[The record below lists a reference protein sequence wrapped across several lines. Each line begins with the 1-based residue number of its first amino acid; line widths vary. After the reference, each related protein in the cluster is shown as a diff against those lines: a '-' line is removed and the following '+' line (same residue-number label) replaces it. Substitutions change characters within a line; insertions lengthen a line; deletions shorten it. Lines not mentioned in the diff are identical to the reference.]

1 MQSRPNPHDAFFRQ
15 AFGSPRHIAG
25 LLKLVLPK
33 RLRALLDLDPARIRL
48 HDAAHIDPALRGTAS
63 DLIVEVPR
71 RGGTTADGTERAPAS
86 LSALIDLPDVPLDAA
101 VRSYLPSLEL
111 VVADLAGPE
120 LTREALRAS
129 DAEPVSET
137 LLEILQGA
145 SGPEASALFD
155 EWTARLRPLRGEPA
169 GASTLCAVLCCLTH
183 VSAIPRPRISAAA
196 EALPEPEKETFMT
209 AAQEWMLEGLEK
221 GLQQGRQEGER
232 AALESTLTRLV
243 RLRFRE
249 MPNHLNARIEAA
261 TKLELERW
269 IERILTAE
277 TLDDL
282 FA

>member
-1 MQSRPNPHDAFFRQ
+1 MR
-15 AFGSPRHIAG
+15 
-25 LLKLVLPK
+25 
-33 RLRALLDLDPARIRL
+33 RASAPGASLAC
-48 HDAAHIDPALRGTAS
+48 RGRG
-63 DLIVEVPR
+63 PR
-71 RGGTTADGTERAPAS
+71 RRARAATGRRRRASESTPVRYAPWRAPAS
-86 LSALIDLPDVPLDAA
+86 LSELIDLPDVPLDAA

-155 EWTARLRPLRGEPA
+155 EWTARLRPLQGEPA
-169 GASTLCAVLCCLTH
+169 GGSTLCAVLCYLTH

-221 GLQQGRQEGER
+221 GLQQGLEQGRQEGER
-232 AALESTLTRLV
+232 AVGSHPSPR
-243 RLRFRE
+243 
-249 MPNHLNARIEAA
+249 
-261 TKLELERW
+261 
-269 IERILTAE
+269 
-277 TLDDL
+277 
-282 FA
+282 

>member
-1 MQSRPNPHDAFFRQ
+1 
-15 AFGSPRHIAG
+15 
-25 LLKLVLPK
+25 
-33 RLRALLDLDPARIRL
+33 
-48 HDAAHIDPALRGTAS
+48 
-63 DLIVEVPR
+63 
-71 RGGTTADGTERAPAS
+71 
-86 LSALIDLPDVPLDAA
+86 
-101 VRSYLPSLEL
+101 
-111 VVADLAGPE
+111 
-120 LTREALRAS
+120 
-129 DAEPVSET
+129 
-137 LLEILQGA
+137 
-145 SGPEASALFD
+145 
-155 EWTARLRPLRGEPA
+155 
-169 GASTLCAVLCCLTH
+169 

-221 GLQQGRQEGER
+221 GLQQGRQEGRQAGRQEGER

-261 TKLELERW
+261 TTLELERW

>member
-1 MQSRPNPHDAFFRQ
+1 
-15 AFGSPRHIAG
+15 
-25 LLKLVLPK
+25 
-33 RLRALLDLDPARIRL
+33 
-48 HDAAHIDPALRGTAS
+48 
-63 DLIVEVPR
+63 
-71 RGGTTADGTERAPAS
+71 
-86 LSALIDLPDVPLDAA
+86 

-155 EWTARLRPLRGEPA
+155 EWTARLRPLQGEPA
-169 GASTLCAVLCCLTH
+169 GGSTLCAVLCYLTH

-221 GLQQGRQEGER
+221 GLQQGRQEGRQEGER

-261 TKLELERW
+261 TTLELERW

>member
-1 MQSRPNPHDAFFRQ
+1 M
-15 AFGSPRHIAG
+15 
-25 LLKLVLPK
+25 
-33 RLRALLDLDPARIRL
+33 DLARIRL
-48 HDAAHIDPALRGTAS
+48 H
-63 DLIVEVPR
+63 
-71 RGGTTADGTERAPAS
+71 
-86 LSALIDLPDVPLDAA
+86 DAA

-120 LTREALRAS
+120 LTREVLRAS

-155 EWTARLRPLRGEPA
+155 EWTARLRPLQGEPA
-169 GASTLCAVLCCLTH
+169 GASTLCAVLCYLTH

-221 GLQQGRQEGER
+221 GREEGLKQGLEKGRQEGAR
-232 AALESTLTRLV
+232 AALASMLLMQI
-243 RLRFRE
+243 RLRFRDV
-249 MPNHLNARIEAA
+249 PSDVTARIEAA
-261 TKLELERW
+261 TKPELERW
-269 IERILTAE
+269 IQRILTAE
-277 TLDDL
+277 TVDDL